1 MIRSYKKVTRMAHM
15 QQHIYWKPYWIP
27 SFHQVHKTV
36 FKNVYL
42 CFRCNYWYR
51 KWWFKERFICKTY
64 GHALIF
70 RFISMP
76 SLLLLHCKP
85 ADKLKMFYIT
95 SNYIKYQKV
104 KSENQFFEEK
114 ICQKKRNWQWLSLF
128 STNPPTWNFTKKA
141 T

>member
-15 QQHIYWKPYWIP
+15 QHREEAIYLLE
-27 SFHQVHKTV
+27 TL

-70 RFISMP
+70 RIISMP

-104 KSENQFFEEK
+104 KSENQFFWRK
-114 ICQKKRNWQWLSLF
+114 NMSKKNEIGRDSVFFLQTLQHEIF
-128 STNPPTWNFTKKA
+128 YFTKKA